1 MRCKYLNIFVA
12 TNKQEAGSITNNSR
26 GYQIQEDD
34 GFGGDEVRASKLV
47 ALFNSDGVGRSYNS
61 IFGCPLR

>member
-1 MRCKYLNIFVA
+1 LQLTSRK
-12 TNKQEAGSITNNSR
+12 AGSITNNPR
-26 GYQIQEDD
+26 RYQIQE
-34 GFGGDEVRASKLV
+34 GGGIGGNEVRASKLV